1 MSTINSTRPVAT
13 TQAATESLENV
24 IAGTARRGRVPAD
37 LTAALLRYWHELP
50 RHDVAA
56 RERLLASIRA
66 RVRSGE
72 LAERAFAVF
81 VLGDGDA
88 SIVGAATAEYVGA
101 HPVSVE
107 WRQAAIAD
115 AIDWIRRALPLS
127 RGAVFGALLALHDP
141 AVNESLAGLR
151 LVLGHGEIATACR
164 FASARPAAATRE
176 FLAGWL
182 QLLEAGAERDAEA
195 ERLVRRALEA

>member
-1 MSTINSTRPVAT
+1 MSTISSTRPVGAT
-13 TQAATESLENV
+13 PAATLSLEDV

-37 LTAALLRYWHELP
+37 LTLALARYWHELP
-50 RHDVAA
+50 RLEVAQ

-72 LAERAFAVF
+72 LAERAFAAF

-88 SIVGAATAEYVGA
+88 DIVAAATAEYVGT

-115 AIDWIRRALPLS
+115 AVEWIRRALPLS

-164 FASARPAAATRE
+164 CAGARPSAATRE
-176 FLAGWL
+176 FLADWL
-182 QLLEAGAERDAEA
+182 QLLEAGVEHDAQA